1 MGNSDSNPWIGLTQS
16 FQEIEKIRFSYD
28 LRKNPDDFNRYVSE
42 RIDRITNETL
52 DKKRA
57 AFQKAHTDL
66 GRYMDMDHNSNFYK
80 LRNNDLIGLQEQ
92 MSERSRAAVSGLKH
106 DKDLTRRQ
114 VEINQWY
121 FEDKLET
128 LFFLQMFF
136 IVMLAEAIVVYLQ
149 RNGYITMPFASF
161 LTAILFA
168 IVTAVGLYRWRYTAD
183 KRDVRFWHRRNFRE
197 KEIVCSGPKCN
208 PKKTCKD
215 PEEPEEKTCPGPD
228 IMGPLNGAAA
238 FAADVGGPY
247 AGIVEDTAMGVG
259 AGAAVIG
266 LGGAIAVGSVLAG
279 PVLLGNQALKDGR
292 SLTNKA
298 GSRMSAASTQL
309 EADTIAY
316 ITGDKRQKVQ
326 PAECAFGEKEFESV
340 RQKAADDAAAAA
352 KKAAAELAASKPKGW
367 FY

>member
-92 MSERSRAAVSGLKH
+92 MTERSRAAVSGLKH

-136 IVMLAEAIVVYLQ
+136 IVMLAEAIVVYFQ
-149 RNGYITMPFASF
+149 RNGYITMPFAGF
-161 LTAILFA
+161 LTAILFS

-183 KRDVRFWHRRNFRE
+183 IRDVRFWHKRNFRE
-197 KEIVCSGPKCN
+197 KEVVCSGPQCN
-208 PKKTCKD
+208 PKTTCKD
-215 PEEPEEKTCPGPD
+215 PVEEDPNSCPGPD
-228 IMGPLNGAAA
+228 VAGALNAAGQ

-247 AGIVEDTAMGVG
+247 AGIIEDSAYGVG
-259 AGAAVIG
+259 AGVGMAG
-266 LGGAIAVGSVLAG
+266 LGATVAVGSVLAG
-279 PVLLGNQALKDGR
+279 PVLLGAQAYKDGR

-298 GSRMSAASTQL
+298 GGAAAKAATQL

-316 ITGDKRQKVQ
+316 ITGDNRVQ
-326 PAECAFGEKEFESV
+326 VQSAPCAFGEPG
-340 RQKAADDAAAAA
+340 
-352 KKAAAELAASKPKGW
+352 KK
-367 FY
+367 

>member
-28 LRKNPDDFNRYVSE
+28 LRKNPDDFNRYVIE

-92 MSERSRAAVSGLKH
+92 MTERSRAAVSGLKH

-149 RNGYITMPFASF
+149 KNSFITMPFASF

-168 IVTAVGLYRWRYTAD
+168 IVTAVGLYRWRYTASI
-183 KRDVRFWHRRNFRE
+183 RDVRFWHKRNFRE
-197 KEIVCSGPKCN
+197 KQTICQGAACN
-208 PKKTCKD
+208 PPVTSCPPTMD
-215 PEEPEEKTCPGPD
+215 DSTPSCPGPD
-228 IMGPLNGAAA
+228 VGGALSAAGQAAADAASPYGAIIEDSMEGAAA
-238 FAADVGGPY
+238 
-247 AGIVEDTAMGVG
+247 GVG
-259 AGAAVIG
+259 VIG
-266 LGGAIAVGSVLAG
+266 LGGAIAVGSVVAG
-279 PVLLGNQALKDGR
+279 PALLGAQALKDGR

-298 GSRMSAASTQL
+298 GKRMADAGSQL

-316 ITGDKRQKVQ
+316 ITGEGRAPTQGPD
-326 PAECAFGEKEFESV
+326 CMFGPGGSTG
-340 RQKAADDAAAAA
+340 
-352 KKAAAELAASKPKGW
+352 L
-367 FY
+367 

>member
-1 MGNSDSNPWIGLTQS
+1 MGNSDSNPWIGLTQN

-42 RIDRITNETL
+42 RIDRIANETL

-128 LFFLQMFF
+128 LFFLQLFF

-149 RNGYITMPFASF
+149 RNSYITMPFAGF

-168 IVTAVGLYRWRYTAD
+168 IVTAVGLYRWRYTSD
-183 KRDVRFWHRRNFRE
+183 IRDVRFWHRRNFRE
-197 KEIVCSGPKCN
+197 KEVVCTGPGCN
-208 PKKTCKD
+208 PKKTC
-215 PEEPEEKTCPGPD
+215 PTPVEEEPTSCPGPD
-228 IMGPLNGAAA
+228 VAGALSAA
-238 FAADVGGPY
+238 GQFAADVTGPY
-247 AGIVEDTAMGVG
+247 AGIIEDSVANAGNGLGTIGVG
-259 AGAAVIG
+259 TG
-266 LGGAIAVGSVLAG
+266 LVLAG
-279 PVLLGNQALKDGR
+279 PILLGAQAYKDGR

-298 GSRMSAASTQL
+298 GNAAAKAATQL

-316 ITGDKRQKVQ
+316 ITGDNRTQVQ
-326 PAECAFGEKEFESV
+326 PAACPFGDAP
-340 RQKAADDAAAAA
+340 QK
-352 KKAAAELAASKPKGW
+352 
-367 FY
+367 